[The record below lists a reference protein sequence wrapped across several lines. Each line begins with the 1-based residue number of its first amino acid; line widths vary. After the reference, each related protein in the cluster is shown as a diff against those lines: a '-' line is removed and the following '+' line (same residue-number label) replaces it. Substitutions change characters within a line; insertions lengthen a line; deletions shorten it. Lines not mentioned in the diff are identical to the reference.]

1 MGFEPVYK
9 KPADIIRSEEWNKI
23 LDELVDLR
31 KTIGTMTHGV
41 TLTSLESP
49 FGLSARLKSELSDD
63 FNYGMEVMGL
73 LTRQYF
79 RADKGS
85 GICRFGVDSYAEILY
100 YWAGAFPSGAE
111 ALRITLEYID
121 GTTFVSENLFVH
133 ELTQLKPKGK
143 KNPYTEYLTSPN
155 QHLWYKY
162 GLINPEPEKIIRHIT
177 FEDMTAKSAIRIG
190 NVIQYI
196 ARIRPVSEY
205 TEKK

>member
-31 KTIGTMTHGV
+31 KTISGMTYSV

-49 FGLSARLKSELSDD
+49 FGLSARLKSELSED
-63 FNYGMEVMGL
+63 FNYGMDVMGL
-73 LTRQYF
+73 ITRQYY

-85 GICRFGVDSYAEILY
+85 GICRFGVDNYGEILS

-121 GTTFVSENLFVH
+121 GTSFVSENQFIH

-162 GLINPEPEKIIRHIT
+162 SLINPSPEKIIRHVT
-177 FEDMTAKSAIRIG
+177 FEDMTAKSTVRIG
-190 NVIQYI
+190 DVIDYLT
-196 ARIRPVSEY
+196 RIRPLPEY